1 MFGFRS
7 RQSAESPSAQSPDS
21 DAPVSA
27 VRGVVERGQHASVPE
42 LDGRKVLTR
51 FLGVVAR
58 IPRYV
63 KMSWALMNDQTVTG
77 RGKAALAGGLA
88 YAISPIDPVPG
99 FIPVIGQLD
108 DLAILLLAV
117 RAALKSAPAE
127 VAERHLQEAGLS
139 WETLERDLVTLR
151 ATTIW
156 LMRRGGKLAA
166 QAGRAIVSM
175 ATSKLRDALPGAGR
189 ARTGATVVNP

>member
-1 MFGFRS
+1 MH
-7 RQSAESPSAQSPDS
+7 
-21 DAPVSA
+21 
-27 VRGVVERGQHASVPE
+27 GVVERGPRKGAPE

-58 IPRYV
+58 VPRYM
-63 KMSWALMNDQTVTG
+63 KLGWALVNDQTVTG
-77 RGKAALAGGLA
+77 KGKAALAGGLA

-99 FIPVIGQLD
+99 FIPVLGQLD
-108 DLAILLLAV
+108 DLAVLLLAV
-117 RAALKSAPAE
+117 RTALKSAPDE

-139 WETLERDLVTLR
+139 WNTLERDLVTLR

-166 QAGRAIVSM
+166 QAGRTILSM
-175 ATSKLRDALPGAGR
+175 ATGKLRESLPGAGR
-189 ARTGATVVNP
+189 AARGVSAVDV